1 MFFHFLFGQVNIS
14 CGQVE
19 NEVQLVRGQ
28 VEKIQNSTPLLLL
41 LLLYIFMLNVLL
53 ICLKTRAKLMILT
66 GFDTV

>member
-1 MFFHFLFGQVNIS
+1 MLDWHS
-14 CGQVE
+14 CQMCYPLE
-19 NEVQLVRGQ
+19 R
-28 VEKIQNSTPLLLL
+28 KLLLL